1 MKRLIVNADD
11 FGLAESVNRGI
22 IVAHRDGILTST
34 SLLANGSAF
43 DQAIASSQQFP
54 QLSVGVHLNISQGR
68 PVSPAAGIPSLVNER
83 GELHLSPLR
92 LWIRILR
99 RQISLEDIH
108 SECRAQVLKVFDA
121 GVTPTH
127 LDGHLHVHILPQL
140 APILIAL
147 AREFCIRNVRCPA
160 EDLEATLPLL
170 WEMRGASIAALQRS
184 VIACAVRSFAR
195 RFRERLRI
203 AGLVC
208 PDAFLGLA
216 HTGFLDAKVLSAL
229 LDLVPNGTTEL
240 MCHPGYA
247 SAELE
252 SFGGELTRERETE
265 VLALTAPEVKEIVE
279 SLGIR
284 LTNFRDLKED
294 LASNSKRQF

>member
-43 DQAIASSQQFP
+43 DQAIASSQQFS
-54 QLSVGVHLNISQGR
+54 QLSVGVHLNISEGR

-83 GELHLSPLR
+83 GQLHLSPLR

-99 RQISLEDIH
+99 RQISLQDIH

-184 VIACAVRSFAR
+184 VIAYAVRSFAR

-229 LDLVPNGTTEL
+229 LDLVPDGTTEL

-247 SAELE
+247 SAELK

-294 LASNSKRQF
+294 LACNSTRQF

>member
-43 DQAIASSQQFP
+43 DQAIALSRQYAQV
-54 QLSVGVHLNISQGR
+54 SVGVHLNISQGK
-68 PVSPAAGIPSLVNER
+68 PVSPAARIPRLVNER
-83 GELHLSPLR
+83 GELHLSPFR
-92 LWIRILR
+92 LWMRILR
-99 RQISLEDIH
+99 RKITLEEIRT
-108 SECRAQVLKVFDA
+108 EFRAQVLKVFDA

-140 APILIAL
+140 SSIVIAL
-147 AREFCIRNVRCPA
+147 AREFCIHAVRCPA
-160 EDLEATLPLL
+160 ENLEATLPVL
-170 WEMRGASIAALQRS
+170 WKIGGASIVALERS
-184 VIACAVRSFAR
+184 AVAYAVSSVAR
-195 RFRERLRI
+195 RFGEQMRM

-216 HTGFLDAKVLSAL
+216 HTGFLDVKALRAL
-229 LDLVPNGTTEL
+229 LALVPNGTTEL

-247 SAELE
+247 SAEVE
-252 SFGGELTRERETE
+252 SFGGELTRQRETE
-265 VLALTAPEVKEIVE
+265 LLALTAPEVKEMVGR
-279 SLGIR
+279 LGIR
-284 LTNFRDLKED
+284 WTNFRDWEED
-294 LASNSKRQF
+294 LPDQPPA